1 MKALLMRWYA
11 SGFHSSRGF
20 SMVEL
25 MMAIAILAILAT
37 VAIPSFSEF
46 ALANKLRAYSN
57 NLVASVHLTRSEAIK
72 RNQVVEMSVSTN
84 GSTCG
89 EGGWEQGW
97 IILAGETVL
106 HRQQAVVDGFRISA
120 SGGLETLS
128 FQPTG
133 LAATK
138 AQFTV
143 CRATPTTGAQESIVS
158 VSITGK
164 PSVRR
169 TETGICP

>member
-1 MKALLMRWYA
+1 MC
-11 SGFHSSRGF
+11 
-20 SMVEL
+20 
-25 MMAIAILAILAT
+25 
-37 VAIPSFSEF
+37 
-46 ALANKLRAYSN
+46 
-57 NLVASVHLTRSEAIK
+57 
-72 RNQVVEMSVSTN
+72 VSTN

-133 LAATK
+133 LAATQ